1 MHAYIIQLHQG
12 VYIYVAEALF
22 LSDNT
27 HKLSTTNFRTLY
39 CVALYFVCL
48 LQFQFGHGSSLV
60 KFICFMLKPI
70 SISTSI
76 EPCGNVPWWSHQV
89 EIFSALL
96 AICVGNSPVTG
107 DLPAQRR
114 VTRRFGVFFYL
125 RLNKRFIKQSWGW
138 WFEMALCSLWR
149 HCNVILM
156 ALNI

>member
-1 MHAYIIQLHQG
+1 MHAYVIKLHQG
-12 VYIYVAEALF
+12 VFIYVAGALF

-27 HKLSTTNFRTLY
+27 HKLSTTNFRTLH

-76 EPCGNVPWWSHQV
+76 GPCGNVPWWSHQV

-107 DLPAQRR
+107 DLPVQRR
-114 VTRRFGVFFYL
+114 VTRRFGVFFICAWINGLSNNREAGDL
-125 RLNKRFIKQSWGW
+125 RW
-138 WFEMALCSLWR
+138 
-149 HCNVILM
+149 HCAHYDVIVM
-156 ALNI
+156 SYQWH